1 MADAMYAPVATRFR
15 TYDVKVDKTCS
26 DYCDRIMAMPDMVEW
41 IEAAKH
47 EPDEVPELDAEF

>member
-1 MADAMYAPVATRFR
+1 MTRFR
-15 TYDVKVDKTCS
+15 TYDVKLDKTCS

-47 EPDEVPELDAEF
+47 EPDEFPELDAEF